1 MMVRAAVLKMKDPKQ
16 IIKDM
21 EKLDE
26 MEFNPVQQ
34 PQLNEKVLKDK
45 RKKLRETFE
54 RILRLYEKEN
64 TDFYKELRKLETEY
78 EQKRSQLCQFFDA
91 VKNAQH
97 VEVESIPLPDMPH
110 APSNI
115 MIQDI
120 PLPGAQPPSIL
131 KKTSAYGPPSKP
143 VTLVPLPSYGVPRLP
158 PGKKPPGPPPGPP
171 PPQVL
176 ALYARRMGPPP
187 GLPLKGKDEDN
198 VYDPEIAIQ
207 DMQEEEEEEEE
218 DSGDDYNDGME
229 QDQAGDRE
237 DQDDDSDDSKDKDT
251 EDEDDDFRHRDEDD
265 DHLDDDK
272 PGRIV
277 RFADVQDKSKK
288 KKKNLKELT
297 PLQAMM
303 LRMAGQDFPDEEE
316 EEEPS
321 TEGATEEEKMDTEEQ
336 SHEKRQLEETQP
348 EGPQVPPP
356 TQMPPRAPMQAPPM
370 PGPPPLGPPPAPPL
384 RPPGPPSGLPPGPP
398 PGAPPFIR
406 PPGLPGIRGPIPR
419 LLPPGPPPGRPPGP
433 PPGPPPGLPPGPP
446 PRGPPPRLPPP
457 APPGIP
463 PPRPGMIRPPLA
475 PPLGPAPPGLFPPG
489 PVPNPGVLSA
499 PPSLIQRPKM
509 DENVTTIE
517 KKAIATI
524 SAKPQITNP
533 KAEITRFVP
542 TALRVKRESKSQVPL
557 KKGEEEIV
565 APTKP
570 VPKAS
575 PAVSIQTKDDIYES
589 FMKEMEGL
597 L

>member
-64 TDFYKELRKLETEY
+64 PDFYKELRKLETEY

-131 KKTSAYGPPSKP
+131 KKTSAYGPASKP
-143 VTLVPLPSYGVPRLP
+143 VMLMPPPFHGVPRLP

-176 ALYARRMGPPP
+176 AMYARRLGPPP
-187 GLPLKGKDEDN
+187 GMCLRGLDEDN
-198 VYDPEIAIQ
+198 VYDPETAIQ
-207 DMQEEEEEEEE
+207 DMQQDEEEELSGDEDYPEDMEQGGEEE
-218 DSGDDYNDGME
+218 
-229 QDQAGDRE
+229 R
-237 DQDDDSDDSKDKDT
+237 DDDSEDGKDRDSEDD
-251 EDEDDDFRHRDEDD
+251 DEDDFRHRDEDD
-265 DHLDDDK
+265 DSIRKEDDK

-277 RFADVQDKSKK
+277 RFADMQDKYR
-288 KKKNLKELT
+288 KKKNLKEIT

-303 LRMAGQDFPDEEE
+303 LRMAGQEIPEEEEDEEE
-316 EEEPS
+316 DGNQ
-321 TEGATEEEKMDTEEQ
+321 EGDDGKMDGDEMKRRGEE
-336 SHEKRQLEETQP
+336 SRPDGILM
-348 EGPQVPPP
+348 PPP
-356 TQMPPRAPMQAPPM
+356 TQMPPRGPMQVPPM
-370 PGPPPLGPPPAPPL
+370 SGPPPLGPPPAPPL

-398 PGAPPFIR
+398 PG
-406 PPGLPGIRGPIPR
+406 
-419 LLPPGPPPGRPPGP
+419 
-433 PPGPPPGLPPGPP
+433 
-446 PRGPPPRLPPP
+446 
-457 APPGIP
+457 
-463 PPRPGMIRPPLA
+463 
-475 PPLGPAPPGLFPPG
+475 
-489 PVPNPGVLSA
+489 
-499 PPSLIQRPKM
+499 
-509 DENVTTIE
+509 
-517 KKAIATI
+517 
-524 SAKPQITNP
+524 
-533 KAEITRFVP
+533 
-542 TALRVKRESKSQVPL
+542 
-557 KKGEEEIV
+557 
-565 APTKP
+565 
-570 VPKAS
+570 
-575 PAVSIQTKDDIYES
+575 
-589 FMKEMEGL
+589 
-597 L
+597 